1 MSKKKNNDIQIQN
14 PDISSNALV
23 MNLDF
28 FSSKNIGTVF
38 NKTKRMVNKSKYE
51 SSKPPNNKNRYF
63 IRKNSNI
70 AISGV
75 DISTLLVLK
84 LIRKPLI
91 LIFMKSLI
99 KIIIINQIKKRK

>member
-1 MSKKKNNDIQIQN
+1 MSKKKNKDIQIQN

-51 SSKPPNNKNRYF
+51 SSKPPNNKNKYF

>member
-1 MSKKKNNDIQIQN
+1 MSKKKNKDIQIQN
-14 PDISSNALV
+14 PDISYKALV

-38 NKTKRMVNKSKYE
+38 NKTKKEVNKSKYE
-51 SSKPPNNKNRYF
+51 SSNPPNNKNRYF

-70 AISGV
+70 AINGV
-75 DISTLLVLK
+75 DINTLLVLK

-91 LIFMKSLI
+91 LIFKKSFI
-99 KIIIINQIKKRK
+99 KLS

>member
-1 MSKKKNNDIQIQN
+1 MSKKKNKDIQIQN
-14 PDISSNALV
+14 PDISSNNLV

-38 NKTKRMVNKSKYE
+38 NKTKRTVNKSKYE
-51 SSKPPNNKNRYF
+51 SSNPPNNKNRYF
-63 IRKNSNI
+63 MRKNSNI

-91 LIFMKSLI
+91 LIFKKSFI
-99 KIIIINQIKKRK
+99 KLS

>member
-1 MSKKKNNDIQIQN
+1 MNRMSKKKNKDIQIQN
-14 PDISSNALV
+14 PDITSKALV

-38 NKTKRMVNKSKYE
+38 NKTKKKRLIKANMNHLI
-51 SSKPPNNKNRYF
+51 RRTIRTGT

-70 AISGV
+70 AINGV
-75 DISTLLVLK
+75 DINTLLVLK

-91 LIFMKSLI
+91 LIFKKSFI
-99 KIIIINQIKKRK
+99 KLS